1 MAKKTWIFILA
12 AIMVMTM
19 AGCQESNEVQPEEQ
33 VDYDIAMVTES
44 GMIMNGGYS
53 EVAWETISSFGEDNG
68 ISHKYYKATEVSDD
82 SYRQA
87 IDAAV
92 SGGAGIIVCDGY
104 TFSQVVY
111 EKQDEYP
118 DVKFVM
124 IDAVPAD
131 AESGE
136 ESVGENT
143 AVITFDSPQAGYLA
157 GYSAVKDGLSELGF
171 LGDEKQP
178 VVMDYCYG
186 FIQGANK
193 AAEESGSSVNVRY
206 HYCGEDDDR
215 ESILAKADEWY
226 ENGVQAIF
234 ACGSDTEQTVIESAE
249 KLGGKVIACETDK
262 SEMSDTVLTSSVN
275 DIGTALESVLQQYED
290 DEFPGG
296 KVISYDVSNDGISLA
311 VDTGRFSTFEESDYE
326 SIVQEI
332 AWGNVDIRGYD
343 SGSIEELGLSRVR
356 VSEE

>member
-1 MAKKTWIFILA
+1 MVKKAWIVILA
-12 AIMVMTM
+12 AIMVLAM

-53 EVAWETISSFGEDNG
+53 EAAWETISSFGEANG
-68 ISHKYYKATEVSDD
+68 ISHKYYKATEASDD

-111 EKQDEYP
+111 EKQEEYP
-118 DVKFVM
+118 NVKFVM

-136 ESVGENT
+136 ENVGENT
-143 AVITFDSPQAGYLA
+143 SVITFDSAQAGYLA
-157 GYSAVKDGLSELGF
+157 GYSAVKDGLTELGF
-171 LGDEKQP
+171 LGEEKQP

-193 AAEESGSSVNVRY
+193 AAAESGISVNVKY

-215 ESILAKADEWY
+215 EAILAKADEWY
-226 ENGVQAIF
+226 ESGVQAVF
-234 ACGSDTEQTVIESAE
+234 ACGSETEQAVIESAE

-262 SEMSDTVLTSSVN
+262 SEMSDTILTSTVN
-275 DIGTALESVLQQYED
+275 DIGTVLESVLQQYED

-296 KVISYDVSNDGISLA
+296 EVISYDVSNDGVSLA
-311 VDTGRFSTFEESDYE
+311 VDTGRFSTFENSDYE
-326 SIVQEI
+326 DIVTEI
-332 AWGNVDIRGYD
+332 SDGNVNILGYD
-343 SGSIEELGLSRVR
+343 SGGIDTLGLSNVN
-356 VSEE
+356 VTEE